1 MFDLNAST
9 ALIATQSTYD
19 PTASIIS
26 GIIGYVIMVV
36 ALWPV
41 LTKAG
46 RPGWG
51 AIIPIYNAYLLVK
64 IAGYHG
70 ALTILLFVPIA
81 NIIVGIIVALGLGRA
96 FGKGGAFSFFLLWL
110 LSIIGYLLVGY
121 GGSTYI
127 GDGGDASKRVIRQG
141 VGSAAATA

>member
-19 PTASIIS
+19 PTASIIG
-26 GIIGYVIMVV
+26 GIIGYAIMVV

-51 AIIPIYNAYLLVK
+51 AIIPIYNVYLLVK

-70 ALTILLFVPIA
+70 ALTILFYIPIA
-81 NIIVGIIVALGLGRA
+81 NIIVGIIVALVLGRA

-110 LSIIGYLLVGY
+110 LAIIGYFIVGY
-121 GGSTYI
+121 GSSTYV
-127 GDGGDASKRVIRQG
+127 GDGGDAGKRVVRQD
-141 VGSAAATA
+141 VGPAAATA